1 METPRNGKYTR
12 DIPSLFNK
20 PATFDLIRDGR
31 NVIVTVCIEKRKDES
46 ELQNQAGRLW
56 PRFSVVRI
64 NVDIQRQLDMPRRMG
79 DLVIAN
85 VEEGSSA
92 AVAGLRTGDIVKGIN
107 GTHVRNLMGFYNA
120 LNDRQK
126 KELVFRIYRQ
136 GTELII
142 GLVS

>member
-31 NVIVTVCIEKRKDES
+31 NVIVTVRIEKRKDES

-56 PRFSVVRI
+56 PGFSVVRI
-64 NVDIQRQLDMPRRMG
+64 NDDIQRQLNMSRRMG
-79 DLVIAN
+79 GLIIAN
-85 VEEGSSA
+85 VEEGSPA
-92 AVAGLRTGDIVKGIN
+92 EVAGLRTGDIVKGIN
-107 GTHVRNLMGFYNA
+107 GTTVKNLTDFYNN
-120 LNDRQK
+120 LNNRQK
-126 KELVFRIYRQ
+126 KEIVFRIYRQ